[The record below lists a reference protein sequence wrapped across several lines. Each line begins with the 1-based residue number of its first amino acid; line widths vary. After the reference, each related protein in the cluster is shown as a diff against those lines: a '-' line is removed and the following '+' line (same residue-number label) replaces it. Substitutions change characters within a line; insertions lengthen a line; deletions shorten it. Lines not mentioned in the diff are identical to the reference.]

1 MVIEKPI
8 IIFGAERSGTTLLY
22 SVLSNHPDLYWFSR
36 LDSLLPRAP
45 VLTTTTRRVIQHF
58 IRRKDVYIAVPNTI
72 SLSRG
77 LIPPSEC
84 VPYWRNLFRFVDEN
98 DDSDT
103 GDDYYDKSDLD
114 IRMRDKVHADLSIR
128 LSILAKKRLLIK
140 QPAFSLKISYLN
152 ELFLDGLFIHM
163 MRNPYNNFNSLVR
176 AKKSSDRKFWGS
188 KFPGWKKY
196 LEADLDHQAIVQL
209 KSILEI
215 IEKDILSNE
224 NLMRRHIHVK
234 YEDLVSLPRE
244 TLTRVLDFCEL
255 QWTPEFDMVL
265 SCISQRSNNRVSHP
279 SNKEIDIELQTLS
292 MKYGYD
298 ISSFDQGN

>member
-36 LDSLLPRAP
+36 LDSLLPGAP
-45 VLTTTTRRVIQHF
+45 VLTTTMRRIIQYF
-58 IRRKDVYIAVPNTI
+58 NRRDVFYIAVPNTI
-72 SLSRG
+72 SFSRG

-84 VPYWRNLFRFVDEN
+84 VPYWRKMFRFVDEN

-103 GDDYYDKSDLD
+103 SDDYYDKSDFD
-114 IRMRDKVHADLSIR
+114 IRTRDKIHADLSKR

-140 QPAFSLKISYLN
+140 LPAFSLKIGYLN
-152 ELFLDGLFIHM
+152 ELFLDGLFIHVI
-163 MRNPYNNFNSLVR
+163 RDPYCNFASLVR
-176 AKKSSDRKFWGS
+176 AKKSSGRKFWGS

-196 LEADLDHQAIVQL
+196 LEADLDLQAIVQL

-215 IEKDILSNE
+215 IEKDISSNE
-224 NLMRRHIHVK
+224 NLLKRYIQIR
-234 YEDLVSLPRE
+234 YEDLVSMPKE
-244 TLTRVLDFCEL
+244 TLTWVLDFCEL
-255 QWTPEFDMVL
+255 QWIPEFDMVL
-265 SCISQRSNNRVSHP
+265 SGIVQRSNNQVSNP
-279 SNKEIDIELQTLS
+279 KSKVVENELQLLS

-298 ISSFDQGN
+298 ISSFYHGN